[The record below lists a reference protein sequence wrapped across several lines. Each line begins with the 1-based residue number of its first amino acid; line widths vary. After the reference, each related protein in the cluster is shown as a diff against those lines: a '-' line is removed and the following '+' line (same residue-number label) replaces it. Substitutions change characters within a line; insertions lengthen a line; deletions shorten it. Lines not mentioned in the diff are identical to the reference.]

1 MLDSWVILLVAAA
14 YLSLLFAIAYYCD
27 KRADAGRSL
36 IANPYIYALSI
47 AVYCTSWTFYG
58 SVGRAASS
66 GIDFLPIYLGP
77 TLTFVLW
84 GFVLLKIIRICKAH
98 RITSIADFISSRY
111 GKSARLSVL
120 VTLIAVVG
128 IVPYIS
134 LQLKAVSTSFNV
146 LVQYPEVVMPPISS
160 RVPVLADTAFLV
172 ALLMAMFAILFGT
185 RHIDASEHHEGMVA
199 AIAFESVVKLVA
211 FLAVG
216 IFVTFGLY
224 DGFGDL
230 FAAAAQAP
238 QVAPLFTAEGGASYG
253 QWMTLMILSMAA
265 IICLPRQ
272 FQVSVVENVNEDH
285 LKKAVWLF
293 PLYLLAINIFVLPI
307 AIGGLLHF
315 PGGEVDADTFV
326 LTVPMAEKREGL
338 ALFAFIGGLSAATG
352 MVIVAAIAL
361 STMVCNDLV
370 MPALLR
376 WRWLRLTA
384 RGDLSGLLLTIRRGS
399 IILILMLAYA
409 YYRFIGESAALVTIG
424 LVSFAAAAQ
433 FAPAM
438 IGGIFWKGGTC
449 TGATIGLSLGFA
461 VWIYTLLLPSF
472 ALSGWLPAEFIE
484 AGAFGIALL
493 KPYELFGLRGMDS
506 LSHAVFW
513 SMFVNIGGYVIG
525 SLLSRQSAIERIQ
538 GALFVDV
545 LTHSAAHGYSGA
557 HGGSRFWRGSATVP
571 DLRELL
577 ARFIGSRQA
586 DRALNNYARARGLN
600 LSKQREADASLVSFV
615 ERLLAGAIG
624 AASARVMVASVAK
637 GEVVG
642 LEEVMKI
649 LDETSQ
655 VIEYSHGLEQKS
667 RELEATTAELR
678 AANDRLKELDRL
690 KDDFLST
697 VSHELRTPL
706 TSIRSFSEILGDN
719 PDLELQ
725 QREKF
730 LNIIVKESERLTR
743 LINEILD
750 LAKMD
755 AGRMDWQMADI
766 DPRPAIEDALAAS
779 SGLFAERAIRL
790 DVDFAG
796 PLATVHADRDR
807 LMQVIVNL
815 LSNAVK
821 FCDQAN
827 GHVIVAVESRH
838 GRLHIRVTDNGPGVP
853 PNDRQFIFEKFQES
867 REKLADKP
875 RGTGLGLAISR
886 QIVEYFAGTIWVED
900 APGHG
905 AVFCFSIP
913 DTSNVRAAVP
923 VGQREEVL

>member
-1 MLDSWVILLVAAA
+1 MLSSWVILLVAAA
-14 YLSLLFAIAYYCD
+14 YLSLLFAIAYYGD
-27 KRADAGRSL
+27 KRADAGRSI

-58 SVGRAASS
+58 SVGRAAST
-66 GIDFLPIYLGP
+66 GIGFLPIYLGP

-84 GFVLLKIIRICKAH
+84 GFVLQKIIRICKAH

-111 GKSARLSVL
+111 GKSTRLSVL

-128 IVPYIS
+128 IMPYIS

-146 LVQYPEVVMPPISS
+146 LVQYPELVMPPVSS

-172 ALLMAMFAILFGT
+172 ACLMAMFAILFGT

-230 FAAAAQAP
+230 FAAAAQVP
-238 QVAPLFTAEGGASYG
+238 QAANLFTVDGGASYG
-253 QWMTLMILSMAA
+253 QWMTLMVLSMAA

-272 FQVSVVENVNEDH
+272 FQVTVVENVNEEH

-293 PLYLLAINIFVLPI
+293 PLYLLVINIFVLPI
-307 AIGGLLHF
+307 AIGGILHF
-315 PGGEVDADTFV
+315 PDGSVDADTFV
-326 LTVPMAEKREGL
+326 LTLPMAEKREGL

-361 STMVCNDLV
+361 STMICNDLV

-376 WRWLRLTA
+376 LSWLRLTA
-384 RGDLSGLLLTIRRGS
+384 RGDLSRLLLTIRRGS
-399 IILILMLAYA
+399 IILILMLGYA

-438 IGGIFWKGGTC
+438 IGGIYWKGGTRS
-449 TGATIGLSLGFA
+449 GAMTGLSLGFA

-472 ALSGWLPAEFIE
+472 ARSGWLPAEFIE
-484 AGAFGIALL
+484 TGAFGIALL
-493 KPYELFGLRGMDS
+493 RPHELFGLTGMDS

-513 SMFVNIGGYVIG
+513 SLFLNIGGYVIG

-538 GALFVDV
+538 GTLFVDV
-545 LTHSAAHGYSGA
+545 LTHSGA
-557 HGGSRFWRGSATVP
+557 HGGSRFWRGSATVT
-571 DLRELL
+571 DLRALL
-577 ARFIGSRQA
+577 ARFIGTLQS
-586 DRALNNYARARGLN
+586 DHALNNYARARGLN
-600 LSKQREADASLVSFV
+600 LSKLREADASLVSFV

-642 LEEVMKI
+642 LDEVMKI

-667 RELEATTAELR
+667 RELQATTADLR
-678 AANDRLKELDRL
+678 AANERLQELDRL

-697 VSHELRTPL
+697 VSHEFRTPL
-706 TSIRSFSEILGDN
+706 TSIRSFSEILGDH
-719 PDLELQ
+719 PELDQ
-725 QREKF
+725 AQREKF
-730 LNIIVKESERLTR
+730 LKIIVKESERLTR

-755 AGRMDWQMADI
+755 AGRMDWQMSDI
-766 DPRPAIEDALAAS
+766 DPRPVIEDALAAT
-779 SGLFAERAIRL
+779 SGLFAERSIRL
-790 DVDFAG
+790 DVA
-796 PLATVHADRDR
+796 LADGLPAVHADRDR

-821 FCDQAN
+821 FCDRN
-827 GHVIVAVESRH
+827 LGHVIVAADSRQ
-838 GRLHIRVTDNGPGVP
+838 GRLHIRVIDNGPGVP
-853 PNDRQFIFEKFQES
+853 PNDRQLIFEKFQES

-886 QIVEYFAGTIWVED
+886 QIVKFFAGDIWVED

-905 AVFCFSIP
+905 AAFCFSIP
-913 DTSNVRAAVP
+913 HTGRAMPEASAMP
-923 VGQREEVL
+923 REEMV